1 MVDKKHV
8 YAVDDF
14 DKLDRF
20 LILGTENNTMYSTGA
35 ELTKLN
41 TDNLIQLLKLD
52 HVKTIDRVVEVS
64 TLGLGSKND
73 YCLFALAIAASQDD
87 NKIRSY
93 ALSKLNEVARTA
105 THLFTFLEIVK
116 GYRGWGSALRK
127 AVAKWYTTKNPEQLA
142 YQVVKYRERNGWK
155 HKDALRLSHP
165 VAGNATTESIFRW
178 IVGGMD
184 AVSGTTPYVKG
195 KVDKKVLNRAD
206 LTDYLPNIITAYEQ
220 AKTADLPRLLSLI
233 NGNDVK
239 LPREAIPTEH
249 LTNPAVWE
257 ALLESMPLEAM
268 VRNIATMTRVGL
280 LGVSKEATYKVIERL
295 NDQEYLHKS
304 RIHPIKMLA
313 AYMTYVAG
321 KSSRGSSEWV
331 PIKEVT
337 EALNT
342 GFYKTFANV
351 TPVGKKSLI
360 ALDVSGSMTT
370 HEVGGII
377 GLDARTASAALALVN
392 ANVEKDVSFI
402 GFSVGV
408 NDDKNSKKDVWTYS
422 QTTSRYSHNKG
433 SIIEMEI
440 DPSMTISQVMRY
452 IAGFRFG
459 GTDCSLPMLY
469 AIDKEIPFENIS
481 VYTDN
486 ETYQTAMRADAA
498 LYRMRDRLKVDT
510 KLAVVGMVS
519 NEITIAN
526 PKDSG
531 MMDFVG
537 FSPDTPAAIA
547 DFFRK

>member
-1 MVDKKHV
+1 MVDKTHV
-8 YAVDDF
+8 FAVDNF
-14 DKLDRF
+14 NKLDRF
-20 LILGTENNTMYSTGA
+20 LILGTESNTMYSTGA

-41 TDNLIQLLKLD
+41 TENLIQLLKQD
-52 HVKTIDRVVEVS
+52 YVKTIDRVVEVS

-73 YCLFALAIAASQDD
+73 YCIFAIAIAASNDD
-87 NKIRSY
+87 EKIRSY
-93 ALSKLNEVARTA
+93 ALSKLNDVARTA

-127 AVAKWYTTKNPEQLA
+127 AVAKWYTSKNPEQLA

-155 HKDALRLSHP
+155 HKDAMRLSHP
-165 VAGNATTESIFRW
+165 VAKDDTTESIFRW
-178 IVGGMD
+178 VVGGMD
-184 AVSGTTPYVKG
+184 AVSGATPYTKG
-195 KVDKKVLNRAD
+195 KVDKKTITRND
-206 LTDYLPNIITAYEQ
+206 LTNSLPNIITAYEQ
-220 AKTADLPRLLSLI
+220 AKTADVPRLLSLI

-268 VRNIATMTRVGL
+268 IRNIATMTRVGL
-280 LGVSKEATYKVIERL
+280 LGVSKEATYKILERL
-295 NDQEYLHKS
+295 NDQEYLQKS

-313 AYMTYVAG
+313 AYLTYVAG
-321 KSSRGSSEWV
+321 KSARGSSEWV

-337 EALNT
+337 EALNS
-342 GFYKTFANV
+342 GFYKTFSNV
-351 TPVGKKSLI
+351 TPVGKKGLV

-370 HEVGGII
+370 HEVGGIL

-392 ANVEKDVSFI
+392 ANIESDVSFI
-402 GFSVGV
+402 GFSTGM
-408 NDDKNSKKDVWTYS
+408 NDDKKTKKDVWTYS
-422 QTTSRYSHNKG
+422 QPTSRYSYNQG
-433 SIIEMEI
+433 SIVEMNI
-440 DPSMTISQVMRY
+440 DPTMSLSTVMRY
-452 IAGFRFG
+452 IADFRFA

-469 AIDKEIPFENIS
+469 AIDKGIPFENIS

-547 DFFRK
+547 DFFR